1 MSFRDCLWTLF
12 YCHNETGNI
21 WTHLIGLFIF
31 VALFI
36 RDFLLSNEDLHHRL
50 VTVCLLYPQRIS
62 TAANNPTR
70 PSRRSTQGGY
80 LAAAMYCMGSSATF
94 HLVGPV
100 SRRAYDTALRC
111 DLMGIAVVI
120 AASFFVGLHYGYW
133 SAAAPPPPFP
143 QHSRTHAQ
151 TKRQERVHFA
161 AAFLLGAAPR
171 HDGWMDGWMHACMR
185 PAAAAGRCHPD
196 LGLIYFAIVGILSL
210 CPPPLSP
217 CRVPPPAPRPVVS
230 RRTGAAPPAPAAAR
244 RGSSVIAPAAR
255 PVPAAPRAA

>member
-133 SAAAPPPPFP
+133 SAAAPPPPSP
-143 QHSRTHAQ
+143 NTHAL
-151 TKRQERVHFA
+151 THKRRGKNECILP
-161 AAFLLGAAPR
+161 LLSCLVLHRGTM
-171 HDGWMDGWMHACMR
+171 DGWMDGCTHAC
-185 PAAAAGRCHPD
+185 A
-196 LGLIYFAIVGILSL
+196 
-210 CPPPLSP
+210 PP
-217 CRVPPPAPRPVVS
+217 RPPAGAT
-230 RRTGAAPPAPAAAR
+230 RTWA
-244 RGSSVIAPAAR
+244 
-255 PVPAAPRAA
+255 